1 MGTQN
6 EPIARTAE
14 GNRTQ
19 PLSEHLRAVSELA
32 ARFGA
37 EFGCREWASLAGL
50 WHDLGKYSDEFQ
62 KYIRQSSG
70 FDEPTRATPR
80 KVDHS
85 TFGAKLAQERFGE
98 LGRILAYPIAGHHA
112 GLPDWQ
118 SQDAGMSALVQRL
131 DKRIPEAH
139 PPDDVTSLGL
149 PSEKPK
155 PGTDASMWIRM
166 LFSCLVDA
174 DCLDSEVF
182 GEPEKARLRES
193 YPSLAQL
200 SPLFDD
206 YIRLKSEK
214 AQKTPVN
221 VARAAI
227 LNQCLAKAEEAPAIF
242 TLTVP
247 TGGGKTLSSMA
258 FALKHALKYG
268 KRRIIYVIP
277 YTSIIEQTADQFR
290 DIFKDAVLEHHSNVE
305 QSETEDETY
314 SRSGLASEN
323 WDAPIVV
330 STTVQFFESLYASRK
345 SRCRKLHN
353 VVNSVVILDEVQL
366 LPPEL
371 LTPILKAL
379 TELQRNYGVTLLL
392 STATQPAF
400 KPMRTV
406 DFRFDG
412 LPDTREI
419 VNDPAALHSELK
431 RVDVRV
437 PEDFT
442 KPLSWED
449 LARELAKHPTVLCI
463 VNRRDDCRKLHR
475 LMPAGTVHLSAL
487 MCGEH
492 RSEVIKTLKQ
502 RLKDKVPT
510 RVVSTQLV
518 EAGVDLDFPVVYRAL
533 AGLDSIAQAA
543 GRCNREGL
551 LPKKGEVVVF
561 VPESEAPRG
570 LLRMAAGIGERLLSG
585 ERGDPLAPE
594 RFAAYF
600 RELYWLHGDRLDE
613 PGILRLIAP
622 DVEFRFSFR
631 TAAAKFHIID
641 ESQYAPVFVRYGDS
655 AGLLGKLAKT
665 GPERW
670 LMRRLQRHVVN
681 VPRYLLEKL
690 QKSGE
695 VSEPY
700 PGVYIQTTLGLYD
713 EAIGLVCDRQQLS
726 PDDLVV

>member
-1 MGTQN
+1 MGKQN

-14 GNRTQ
+14 GGRTQ
-19 PLSEHLRAVSELA
+19 PLCEHLRAVSELA

-37 EFGCREWASLAGL
+37 EFGCREWASLAGS

-62 KYIRQSSG
+62 NYIRQSSG
-70 FDEPTRATPR
+70 LDEPTRATPR

-85 TFGAKLAQERFGE
+85 TFGAKLAQVRFGE
-98 LGRILAYPIAGHHA
+98 LGRILAYAIAGHHA

-131 DKRIPEAH
+131 NKRIPEAH
-139 PPDDVTSLGL
+139 PPDDVTSFGL

-174 DCLDSEVF
+174 DCLNSEAF
-182 GEPEKARLRES
+182 SEPVKTRLRKS

-200 SPLFDD
+200 SPLFND
-206 YIRLKSEK
+206 YMRLKSEK
-214 AQKTPVN
+214 VEKTPVN

-227 LNQCLAKAEEAPAIF
+227 LKQCITKAEEMPAIY

-290 DIFKDAVLEHHSNVE
+290 EIFGEAVLEHHSNVE
-305 QSETEDETY
+305 EPDRDNDEYSKSE
-314 SRSGLASEN
+314 LAAEN

-330 STTVQFFESLYASRK
+330 TTTVQFFESLYASRS

-353 VVNSVVILDEVQL
+353 IANSVVILDEVQL

-371 LTPILKAL
+371 LKPILKAL
-379 TELQRNYGVTLLL
+379 AELHLNYGVTLLL

-400 KPMRTV
+400 RPMKTA
-406 DFRFDG
+406 DFSFDG
-412 LPDTREI
+412 LPDTKEI
-419 VNDPAALHSELK
+419 VEDPKALHDSLR
-431 RVDVRV
+431 RVEVRV
-437 PEDFT
+437 PEDINMRT
-442 KPLSWED
+442 SWDD
-449 LARELAKHPTVLCI
+449 LAKELVQHPTVLCV
-463 VNRRDDCRKLHR
+463 VNRRDDCRKLHG
-475 LMPAGTVHLSAL
+475 LMPEDTIHLSAL
-487 MCGEH
+487 MCGKH
-492 RSEVIKTLKQ
+492 RSQVIQNIKV
-502 RLKDKVPT
+502 RLKNKVPT

-543 GRCNREGL
+543 GRCNREGS
-551 LPKKGEVVVF
+551 PTKGKVVVF
-561 VPESEAPRG
+561 VPESDPPKG
-570 LLRMAAGIGERLLSG
+570 LLRMAAGIGSRLLASKCA
-585 ERGDPLAPE
+585 DPLAPE
-594 RFAAYF
+594 RFGEYF
-600 RELYWLHGDRLDE
+600 GELYWLHGDRLDE
-613 PGILRLIAP
+613 YGILKDLE
-622 DVEFRFSFR
+622 DEECRFSFR
-631 TAAAKFHIID
+631 TAASKFHIVKED
-641 ESQYAPVFVRYGDS
+641 TYFPVFVRYGDS
-655 AGLLGKLAKT
+655 APLLGKLANT

-670 LMRRLQRHVVN
+670 LMRKLQRYVVN
-681 VPRYLLEKL
+681 VPKYLQEKL
-690 QKSGE
+690 KKSGE
-695 VSEPY
+695 VEEPF
-700 PGVYIQTTLGLYD
+700 PGIFLQTTLGYYD
-713 EAIGLVCDRQQLS
+713 EAVGLACDRKQLS